1 MDGVPLSGIR
11 EIFDALAA
19 WAVRHPGETPVPF
32 HVGMPDFDT
41 PQHIKEA
48 LYAAVREGFV
58 GYTGSRGIP
67 ELLAAIARKLAR
79 ENGVVADPARQ
90 IVVTCGANEAI
101 SAAFSALLDPNDEVI
116 VGDPAWPHYEACV
129 HMAHARLVRCPLRE
143 ARGFAIDPADVA
155 ALWSPRTRMVVINSP
170 HNPTGAVMSAG
181 DIREVAALARAR
193 GAWLLSD
200 EAYERI
206 VFDGV
211 HLSPASLPGME
222 DTVITVGC
230 LSKAFAMTGWRL
242 GYLCGPE
249 AVAEA
254 VNRVHLFTVSCAVSF
269 VQKAAIAA
277 LDGDQACVASMVAAY
292 RRRRDLLLELLR
304 AIPGVEART
313 PPGAFYAFPNI
324 RAFGRPSRDLARQ
337 LVEEA
342 GVGLVHGS
350 AFGPAGEGYLRVA
363 YCCSEEA
370 IRTGIERIKTV
381 LTR

>member
-1 MDGVPLSGIR
+1 MEDVRLSGIR
-11 EIFDALAA
+11 EIFEALAA
-19 WAVRHPGETPVPF
+19 WAVRHPGETPIPF

-41 PQHIKEA
+41 PPHIKEA
-48 LYAAVREGFV
+48 LYAAVRDGFV
-58 GYTGSRGIP
+58 GYTSSRGIP
-67 ELLAAIARKLAR
+67 DLLAAIARKLER
-79 ENGVVADPARQ
+79 ENGVVADPARHL
-90 IVVTCGANEAI
+90 VVTCGANEAI
-101 SAAFSALLDPNDEVI
+101 SAAVTALIDPGDEVI

-129 HMAHARLVRCPLRE
+129 HMAHARFVRCPLKE
-143 ARGFAIDPADVA
+143 SRGFAMDPADVA
-155 ALWSPRTRMVVINSP
+155 SLWSPRTRMVVINSP
-170 HNPTGAVMSAG
+170 HNPTGAVMSPG
-181 DIREVAALARAR
+181 DIEAIAALARAR

-211 HLSPASLPGME
+211 HLSPASLPGMQ

-230 LSKAFAMTGWRL
+230 LSKAYAMTGWRL

-249 AVAEA
+249 AVADA

-292 RRRRDLLLELLR
+292 RRRRELTLDLLHTV
-304 AIPGVEART
+304 PGIEVRT

-324 RAFGRPSRDLARQ
+324 RAFGIPSRDLARR

-342 GVGLVHGS
+342 GVGVVHGS

-363 YCCSEEA
+363 YVCSEQA
-370 IRTGIERIKTV
+370 IRTGVDRIKAV